1 MGPLPEGAR
10 ALVRDAGVSRGQE
23 CSCARSVGMHERLPK
38 LKRFP
43 VTLSSEA
50 LVRIE
55 LQEGIPIFKAT
66 RAVQR
71 RIELLLAK
79 QLEGLTTAER
89 EELDDYEALDDY
101 LSLANRVMRNLILAE
116 PHP

>member
-1 MGPLPEGAR
+1 MP
-10 ALVRDAGVSRGQE
+10 
-23 CSCARSVGMHERLPK
+23 ERLPK

-43 VTLSSEA
+43 LMLPSEA

-79 QLEGLTTAER
+79 QQQEKLIAVER
-89 EELDDYEALDDY
+89 EELDGYEELDDY
-101 LSLANRVMRNLILAE
+101 LSFANRVMRNLILTE
-116 PHP
+116 QRP